1 MTFKHALSSG
11 LLASVATLAAC
22 EFPTRNPSDLT
33 HQVVRVIVVP
43 ESLSLAPA
51 QQFRFAAYGR
61 TASGDSTGVA
71 VSWTASG
78 GSVAPDGMFT
88 ADTAVGDFQVSATSA
103 PLKLSAAS
111 LVRIRRRPV
120 ASVTVT
126 PASVSLQGGQTAQ
139 LAAMPRDSAGNA
151 LPRRAV
157 TWASDNPNAASVDGT
172 GLVTANAGGS
182 ATITATSEGQSGSAA
197 VTVAVTTVPVATV
210 SVTPASL
217 SLTVGQTGQLTAT
230 PQDVT
235 GAPLTGRVVTWVSSN
250 TLVATVNGSGLVTAK
265 AAGSATITAT
275 SESRSGGA
283 AVTVTN
289 VPVSTVSVTP
299 ASLSLTVGQT
309 GQLTATPQ
317 DASGAPL
324 TGRVV
329 TWASS
334 NTAVAMVNGSGLVT
348 ANAAGSAT
356 ITATSEGQ
364 SGSAT
369 VTATVATAATG
380 LDFPGNVSVPTVRFE
395 FTSPFAAYPATYI
408 WRVYPRQQA
417 GYYTSFFHANNSSN
431 FNNQYQYYGFH
442 PYPYPTYPPP
452 PGTTAVQE
460 WEISVDGGADITG
473 DPVVFNRWY
482 LQVAVVYKD
491 GSGTHHTY
499 YWDWPDTTHQIHWD
513 GSLYAAAPNPAIM
526 VGDNPWNPG
535 EEVYDGVMRG
545 FQFYDAALTPGQIA
559 QEIAAPG
566 SVRQPWYLNLN
577 PTPGDISDK
586 SGSGHHPSW
595 VGTARPALW
604 TGSGP

>member
-22 EFPTRNPSDLT
+22 EFPTRNPSDPT

-157 TWASDNPNAASVDGT
+157 TWASDNPNVASVDGT

-217 SLTVGQTGQLTAT
+217 SLAVGQTGQLTAT
-230 PQDVT
+230 PQDGT

-275 SESRSGGA
+275 SEGRSGSA

-289 VPVSTVSVTP
+289 VPVATVSVTP

-329 TWASS
+329 TWA
-334 NTAVAMVNGSGLVT
+334 
-348 ANAAGSAT
+348 
-356 ITATSEGQ
+356 
-364 SGSAT
+364 
-369 VTATVATAATG
+369 
-380 LDFPGNVSVPTVRFE
+380 
-395 FTSPFAAYPATYI
+395 
-408 WRVYPRQQA
+408 
-417 GYYTSFFHANNSSN
+417 
-431 FNNQYQYYGFH
+431 
-442 PYPYPTYPPP
+442 
-452 PGTTAVQE
+452 
-460 WEISVDGGADITG
+460 
-473 DPVVFNRWY
+473 
-482 LQVAVVYKD
+482 
-491 GSGTHHTY
+491 
-499 YWDWPDTTHQIHWD
+499 
-513 GSLYAAAPNPAIM
+513 
-526 VGDNPWNPG
+526 
-535 EEVYDGVMRG
+535 
-545 FQFYDAALTPGQIA
+545 
-559 QEIAAPG
+559 
-566 SVRQPWYLNLN
+566 
-577 PTPGDISDK
+577 
-586 SGSGHHPSW
+586 
-595 VGTARPALW
+595 
-604 TGSGP
+604 